1 MHFGKEEKMN
11 ITIRNCNNID
21 SGNINIEN
29 GRLNIKYAING
40 TGKSTIAQAISL
52 HISGQELAELRPFK
66 YLNDEEGDH
75 NPSVMISDTFQKVAV
90 FNEKYIETYAY
101 QKDELVANSFEIFVK
116 TPKYEEHMRAIS
128 ELISGIQTAFRDD
141 PELDALINDLTTF
154 IDGFGKTQSGY
165 SKTSELGK
173 TIGKG
178 NKLENVPPELA
189 PYAPYLRSVGVN
201 LKWLKWQTE
210 GKDYLEITDKCP
222 YCVSTISTPKETILK
237 VSQEYDTKYL
247 SALSKVLD
255 VFTSLESY
263 FSESTKE
270 AVQIISR
277 NATGIT
283 PEQVEFLKRL
293 KEEVITLRDKL
304 IGLKHLGFA
313 SLSNVDRVADAL
325 RENIIELA
333 FYPQLESEYTKSKIE
348 RINASLNGVITVAG
362 QLQGQV
368 AQQKKEIRK
377 TIEKHSAEINGFLES
392 AGYQYKVSI
401 VQTTGESYRLI
412 LTYTD
417 QSEGIGN
424 VKAHLSYG
432 ERNAFALVLF
442 MYQTLKEGADFII
455 LDDPISSFDNNKKFA
470 ILSMLFRGTNSFH
483 GKTVLMLTHDFEPI
497 IDVVCTLPDI
507 FAHSAKAYFI
517 SNINGTLDEKDI
529 TKADVKSFV
538 SVCESNIAN
547 SSDIIHKLIYFRRL
561 LEINDQKDEV
571 WELLSNI
578 FHKGRE
584 VPQVKN
590 EDGNLR
596 DMTADEL
603 ARSTEIIQESIPEF
617 DYPTVY
623 TRTQNIAEMVVLY
636 RSSASGYE
644 KVQIYRMLKDG
655 EMKRGSAIKKYVD
668 ETFHVQNDFLFQLNP
683 REYKIVPQYILNYC
697 DSEISVIE
705 ENLMQ
710 PIM

>member
-1 MHFGKEEKMN
+1 MN
-11 ITIRNCNNID
+11 ITIHNCNNID
-21 SGNINIEN
+21 SGNIHIEN

-52 HISGQELAELRPFK
+52 HVSGQTLTDLRPFK
-66 YLNDEEGDH
+66 YLNDGEDDH
-75 NPSVMISDTFQKVAV
+75 NSSVMISDTLRKVAV

-128 ELISGIQTAFRDD
+128 VLISGIQTAFRDD
-141 PELDALINDLTTF
+141 PELDALINDLATF
-154 IDGFGKTQSGY
+154 IDGFGRTQSGY

-189 PYAPYLRSVGVN
+189 PYAPYLRTAGVN
-201 LKWLKWQTE
+201 LKWVKWQTE

-255 VFTSLESY
+255 VFTSLEAY

-270 AVQIISR
+270 AIQIISR

-304 IGLKHLGFA
+304 IGLKNLGFA

-325 RENIIELA
+325 LENKIELA
-333 FYPQLESEYTKSKIE
+333 FYPQLESDYTKSKIE
-348 RINASLNGVITVAG
+348 RINASLNEVITVAG

-377 TIEKHSAEINGFLES
+377 TIEKHSKEINGFLES

-401 VQTTGESYRLI
+401 VQSTGETYRLI
-412 LTYTD
+412 LTFTD
-417 QSEGIGN
+417 QSSGIQN
-424 VKAHLSYG
+424 VKDHLSYG

-442 MYQTLKEGADFII
+442 MYQTLKENVDFII

-470 ILSMLFRGTNSFH
+470 IMSMLFRGANSFQ

-497 IDVVCTLPDI
+497 IDIVCTLRDI
-507 FAHSAKAYFI
+507 FSPAAKAYFI
-517 SNINGTLDEKDI
+517 SNINGTLDEKGI
-529 TKADVKSFV
+529 TNADVKSFV
-538 SVCESNIAN
+538 SVCESNIAD
-547 SSDIIHKLIYFRRL
+547 SSDIVHKLIYLRRL
-561 LEINDQKDEV
+561 LEINNQKDEA

-584 VPQVKN
+584 VPKTKN

-603 ARSTEIIQESIPEF
+603 IQSTVIVNEYIPEF

-623 TRTQNIAEMVVLY
+623 ARTQNITEMVALY

-655 EMKRGSAIKKYVD
+655 EMERGSAMKKYVD
-668 ETFHVQNDFLFQLNP
+668 ETFHVQNDYLFQLNP
-683 REYKIVPQYILNYC
+683 REYKVVPQYILNYC
-697 DSEISVIE
+697 DSEIIGIE
-705 ENLMQ
+705 ESLIQ
-710 PIM
+710 PVM

>member
-1 MHFGKEEKMN
+1 MN
-11 ITIRNCNNID
+11 INIHNCNNID
-21 SGNINIEN
+21 SGNIHIEN

-52 HISGQELAELRPFK
+52 HVSGQSLKDLRPFK
-66 YLNDEEGDH
+66 YLNDGEDDH
-75 NPSVMISDTFQKVAV
+75 NPSVMISDTLQRVAV

-154 IDGFGKTQSGY
+154 IEGFGKTQNGY

-178 NKLENVPPELA
+178 NKLENVPSELA
-189 PYAPYLRSVGVN
+189 PYAPYLRTVGVN

-247 SALSKVLD
+247 SALSKLLD
-255 VFTSLESY
+255 VFTSLEAY

-304 IGLKHLGFA
+304 IGLKNLGFA

-325 RENIIELA
+325 RENKIELA
-333 FYPQLESEYTKSKIE
+333 FYPQLESDYTKSKIE
-348 RINASLNGVITVAG
+348 TINASLNDVITVAG

-368 AQQKKEIRK
+368 AQQKIEIRK
-377 TIEKHSAEINGFLES
+377 TIEKHSKEINGFLES

-401 VQTTGESYRLI
+401 VQSTGETYRLI
-412 LTYTD
+412 LTFTD
-417 QSEGIGN
+417 QSSGIQN
-424 VKAHLSYG
+424 VKDHLSYG

-442 MYQTLKEGADFII
+442 MYQTLKENTDFII

-470 ILSMLFRGTNSFH
+470 IISMLFRGANSFQ

-497 IDVVCTLPDI
+497 IDIVCTLRHI
-507 FAHSAKAYFI
+507 FSPAAKAYFI
-517 SNINGTLDEKDI
+517 SNINGTLDEKGI
-529 TKADVKSFV
+529 TNADVKSFV
-538 SVCESNIAN
+538 SVCESNIAD
-547 SSDIIHKLIYFRRL
+547 SSDIVHKLIYLRRL
-561 LEINDQKDEV
+561 LEINNQKDAA

-584 VPQVKN
+584 VPKTKN
-590 EDGNLR
+590 EDENLR

-603 ARSTEIIQESIPEF
+603 VQSTAMVKEYIPEF

-623 TRTQNIAEMVVLY
+623 ARTQSITEMVALY

-655 EMKRGSAIKKYVD
+655 EMERGSAMKKYVD
-668 ETFHVQNDFLFQLNP
+668 ETFHVQNDYLFQLNP
-683 REYKIVPQYILNYC
+683 REYKVVPQYILNYC
-697 DSEISVIE
+697 DNEISEIE
-705 ENLMQ
+705 ECLIQ
-710 PIM
+710 PVL